1 MTAEDTTAAP
11 ISRMKTPQNIRERW
25 LTFRNRLIANPS
37 FQRRVA
43 SFPLTRALTRR
54 RTERLFDICAGFV
67 YTQVLSACVSLNLF
81 EELAADPADIRTL
94 AARKNMSPDAMA
106 RLVRAATSL
115 DLFESIGD
123 GRYTLG
129 QLGAAVAGNPAISE
143 MTSHHAML
151 YADIEDP
158 VRLLRGETGET
169 QLSRFWGYGVSG
181 TPADMSQDRIRDYT
195 KLMSASQSFI
205 SEDALDAYD
214 FGRHTC
220 LMDVGGGNGTFLTA
234 VAKRHTDL
242 KLRLFDLPAVGSE
255 AQRLADSR
263 GLTQEIEVFGG
274 DFFEDS
280 LPAGADAISLVRIIH
295 DHDDDRVL
303 KLLGNVRRALPE
315 SGTLILV
322 EPLADSQGRDPITD
336 AYFAF
341 YLLAL
346 GSGQARTFDEIQALL
361 EQSGFAKIR
370 EHSTRRPLLTRLISA
385 QPD

>member
-1 MTAEDTTAAP
+1 M
-11 ISRMKTPQNIRERW
+11 RERW
-25 LTFRNRLIANPS
+25 LGFRNRLIANPA

-43 SFPLTRALTRR
+43 SFPLTRGLTRR
-54 RTERLFDICAGFV
+54 RTARLFDICAGFV

-81 EELAADPADIRTL
+81 EELVNEPADIGTL
-94 AARKNMSPDAMA
+94 AARKRMTPDAMA

-115 DLFESIGD
+115 DLLEEIGD

-129 QLGAAVAGNPAISE
+129 QLGAAVAGNPAISQ

-151 YADIEDP
+151 YDDIADPIA
-158 VRLLRGETGET
+158 LLRGEAGET
-169 QLSRFWGYGVSG
+169 RLSRFWGYGVSG
-181 TPADMSQDRIRDYT
+181 TPADMPPDRVREYT
-195 KLMSASQSFI
+195 RLMSASQSFI

-214 FGRHTC
+214 FGQHKC
-220 LMDVGGGNGTFLTA
+220 LMDVGGGNGTFLNA
-234 VAKRHTDL
+234 VALRHGVL
-242 KLRLFDLPAVGSE
+242 KLRLFDLPAVGDE
-255 AQRLADSR
+255 AQSLAQSR
-263 GLTQEIEVFGG
+263 GPGQEIEVFGG
-274 DFFEDS
+274 DFFEDP
-280 LPAGADAISLVRIIH
+280 LPGGADAISLVRIIH

-303 KLLGNVRRALPE
+303 ELLANVRRALPG

-346 GSGQARTFDEIQALL
+346 GSGQARTFGEIQALL
-361 EQSGFAKIR
+361 RQSGFANIR
-370 EHSTRRPLLTRLISA
+370 ERSTRRPLLTRLITA

>member
-1 MTAEDTTAAP
+1 MNP
-11 ISRMKTPQNIRERW
+11 GSRMKNPQSIRERW
-25 LTFRNRLIANPS
+25 LTFRNRLIATPA

-43 SFPLTRALTRR
+43 GFPLTRALTRR

-81 EELAADPADIRTL
+81 EELAAEPADIPAL
-94 AARKNMSPDAMA
+94 AARKNMSSDAMA

-115 DLFESIGD
+115 DLFEAIGD

-151 YADIEDP
+151 YDDLADPIQ
-158 VRLLRGETGET
+158 LLRGEAGET
-169 QLSRFWGYGVSG
+169 QLSRFWGYGVTG
-181 TPADMSQDRIRDYT
+181 TPADMSEDRIRDYT

-214 FGRHTC
+214 FGRHSC

-234 VAKRHTDL
+234 VARRHANL
-242 KLRLFDLPAVGSE
+242 KLRLFDLPAVGGE
-255 AQRLADSR
+255 AERLADSR
-263 GLTQEIEVFGG
+263 GLNQKIEVFGG

-280 LPAGADAISLVRIIH
+280 LPTGADAISLVRIIH

-361 EQSGFAKIR
+361 EQSGFAGIR

-385 QPD
+385 RPN